1 MNENLSG
8 QDEYEMFGRRAFT
21 KYERSVRQ
29 LLLSTVI
36 RESEIFMLRETIQL
50 LDRLE
55 SRDDIKDGRSLNR
68 CAYFSF

>member
-29 LLLSTVI
+29 LLIETLSSSV
-36 RESEIFMLRETIQL
+36 
-50 LDRLE
+50 
-55 SRDDIKDGRSLNR
+55 
-68 CAYFSF
+68 